1 MVVLQD
7 IYLVARNA
15 RDKVQQIRAKLMQEG
30 NIFVIQR
37 ITGQYLGKQ
46 TEQPELIIDKG
57 KAKRSTLEQAELQFN
72 SIINKYLDKGY
83 KKISDLTK
91 TPFED
96 ISESEMNNLVPSIKT
111 DSNGFLKPM
120 LAKDSN
126 KCQTSVLNKRLLCS
140 TKLNGVRCL
149 MQFSEGEIHAIS
161 RGGKEYNVPTTLI
174 REALEDFF
182 KEYPSVI
189 LDGELYNHGH
199 HLQELSGIAR
209 LKEWEDRCNILEYWI
224 YDIADSTKTFE
235 ERLEFLMLLKDK
247 LKGISKIK
255 VIDHIETNSFR
266 EIQNLHNKW
275 VNEGYEGL
283 VARKPNS
290 TYQFGKRGSDMIKVK
305 EYMEQEFEIIDY
317 KDGLRDEDFC
327 FILQTEDGKPFAAK
341 PIGNRELKD
350 RYLRDIDEII
360 GKQGTVKFFEWS
372 REGVPQQPIFQVVR
386 DYE

>member
-149 MQFSEGEIHAIS
+149 MQLSEGKIHAIS

-189 LDGELYNHGH
+189 LDGELYNHGY

-266 EIQNLHNKW
+266 EIQDLHNKW
-275 VNEGYEGL
+275 VKEGYEGL

-341 PIGNRELKD
+341 PIGDRELKD

-372 REGVPQQPIFQVVR
+372 KEGVPQQPIFQVVR

>member
-255 VIDHIETNSFR
+255 VIDHIETNSFK
-266 EIQNLHNKW
+266 EIQDLHNKW

-372 REGVPQQPIFQVVR
+372 KEGVPQQPIFQVVR

>member
-149 MQFSEGEIHAIS
+149 MQFSEGKIHAIS

-189 LDGELYNHGH
+189 LDGELYNHGY

-266 EIQNLHNKW
+266 EIQDLHNKW

-341 PIGNRELKD
+341 PIGDRELKD
-350 RYLRDIDEII
+350 RYLRDIDKII

>member
-149 MQFSEGEIHAIS
+149 MQFSEGKIHAIS

-189 LDGELYNHGH
+189 LDGELYNHGY

-266 EIQNLHNKW
+266 EIQDLHNKW
-275 VNEGYEGL
+275 VKEGYEGL

-372 REGVPQQPIFQVVR
+372 KEGVPQQPIFQVVR

>member
-15 RDKVQQIRAKLMQEG
+15 RDKVQQIQAKLMQEG
-30 NIFVIQR
+30 NIFMIQR

-46 TEQPELIIDKG
+46 TKQPELIIDRG

-72 SIINKYLDKGY
+72 SIIKKYLDKGY
-83 KKISDLTK
+83 KKLSDLTK

-96 ISESEMNNLVPSIKT
+96 ISESDMNDLVPSVKT
-111 DSNGFLKPM
+111 DSSGFLKPM

-140 TKLNGVRCL
+140 AKLNGVRCL
-149 MQFSEGEIHAIS
+149 MQSSEGKIHAIS

-182 KEYPSVI
+182 KEHPSVI

-209 LKEWEDRCNILEYWI
+209 LKEWEDRCSILEYWI

-247 LKGISKIK
+247 LKGISKVK
-255 VIDHIETNSFR
+255 VIDHTETNSFK
-266 EIQNLHNKW
+266 EIQDLHNKW

-290 TYQFGKRGSDMIKVK
+290 TYQFGRRGSDMIKVK

-341 PIGNRELKD
+341 PIGDRELKD

>member
-255 VIDHIETNSFR
+255 VIDHIETNSFK
-266 EIQNLHNKW
+266 EIQDLHNKW

-341 PIGNRELKD
+341 PIGDRELKD

-372 REGVPQQPIFQVVR
+372 KEGVPQQPIFQVVR

>member
-83 KKISDLTK
+83 KKLSDLTK

-149 MQFSEGEIHAIS
+149 MQLSEGEIHAIS

-174 REALEDFF
+174 REALKDFF

-247 LKGISKIK
+247 LKDISKIK

-266 EIQNLHNKW
+266 EIQDLHNKW

-372 REGVPQQPIFQVVR
+372 KEGVPQQPIFQVVR

>member
-15 RDKVQQIRAKLMQEG
+15 RDKVQQIQAKLMQEG
-30 NIFVIQR
+30 NIFMIQR

-83 KKISDLTK
+83 KKLSDLTK

-96 ISESEMNNLVPSIKT
+96 ISESEMNDLVPSVKT
-111 DSNGFLKPM
+111 DSSGFLKPM

-182 KEYPSVI
+182 KEHPSVI

-255 VIDHIETNSFR
+255 VIDHIETNSFK
-266 EIQNLHNKW
+266 EIQDLHNKW

-341 PIGNRELKD
+341 PIGDRELKNC
-350 RYLRDIDEII
+350 YLRDIDEII

-372 REGVPQQPIFQVVR
+372 KEGVPQQPIFQVVR

>member
-149 MQFSEGEIHAIS
+149 MQFSEGKIHAIS

-255 VIDHIETNSFR
+255 VIDHIETNSFK
-266 EIQNLHNKW
+266 EIQDLHNKW
-275 VNEGYEGL
+275 VKEGYEGL

-341 PIGNRELKD
+341 PIGDRELKD
-350 RYLRDIDEII
+350 RYLRDIDKII

-372 REGVPQQPIFQVVR
+372 KEGVPQQPIFQVVR

>member
-15 RDKVQQIRAKLMQEG
+15 RDKVQQIQAKLMQEG
-30 NIFVIQR
+30 NIFMIQR

-149 MQFSEGEIHAIS
+149 MQFSEGKIHAIS

-255 VIDHIETNSFR
+255 VIDHIETNSFK
-266 EIQNLHNKW
+266 EIQDLHNKW

-341 PIGNRELKD
+341 PIGDRELKD

-372 REGVPQQPIFQVVR
+372 KEGVPQQPIFQVVR

>member
-149 MQFSEGEIHAIS
+149 MQFSEGKIHAIS

-182 KEYPSVI
+182 KEHPSVI

-255 VIDHIETNSFR
+255 VIDHIETNSFK
-266 EIQNLHNKW
+266 EIQDLHNKW
-275 VNEGYEGL
+275 VKEGYEGL

-341 PIGNRELKD
+341 PIGDRELKD

>member
-149 MQFSEGEIHAIS
+149 MQFSEGKIHAIS

-266 EIQNLHNKW
+266 EIQDLHNKW
-275 VNEGYEGL
+275 VKEGYEGL

-341 PIGNRELKD
+341 PIGDRELKN

-372 REGVPQQPIFQVVR
+372 KEGVPQQPIFQVVR

>member
-149 MQFSEGEIHAIS
+149 MQFSEGKIHAIS

-266 EIQNLHNKW
+266 EIQDLHNKW
-275 VNEGYEGL
+275 VKEGYEGL

-341 PIGNRELKD
+341 PIGDRELKD

-372 REGVPQQPIFQVVR
+372 KEGVPQQPIFQVVR

>member
-46 TEQPELIIDKG
+46 TKQPELIIDKG

-83 KKISDLTK
+83 KKLSDLTK
-91 TPFED
+91 TPFEN

-149 MQFSEGEIHAIS
+149 MQFSEGKIHAIS

-255 VIDHIETNSFR
+255 VIDHIETNSFK
-266 EIQNLHNKW
+266 EIQDLHNKW

-341 PIGNRELKD
+341 PIGDRELKD

-372 REGVPQQPIFQVVR
+372 KEGVPQQPIFQVVR